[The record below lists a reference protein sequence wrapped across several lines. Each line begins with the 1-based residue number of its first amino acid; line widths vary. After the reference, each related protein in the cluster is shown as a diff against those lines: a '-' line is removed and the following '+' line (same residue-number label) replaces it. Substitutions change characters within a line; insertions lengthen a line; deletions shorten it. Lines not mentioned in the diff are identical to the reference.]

1 MEESNVQSNQNFS
14 NLKIRRKLS
23 NLINHLNANW
33 FTTQKVFYRG
43 AQLKSFSLEKL
54 DYFCS
59 DNALVEALVK
69 VFEILTRLA
78 LGSNVW
84 YLVFIDWL

>member
-1 MEESNVQSNQNFS
+1 MPIDLL
-14 NLKIRRKLS
+14 LKKCFI
-23 NLINHLNANW
+23 A
-33 FTTQKVFYRG
+33 RG

-69 VFEILTRLA
+69 VFKILTR
-78 LGSNVW
+78 
-84 YLVFIDWL
+84 

>member
-1 MEESNVQSNQNFS
+1 MNQP
-14 NLKIRRKLS
+14 L
-23 NLINHLNANW
+23 HLNADW

-59 DNALVEALVK
+59 DNALVETLVK